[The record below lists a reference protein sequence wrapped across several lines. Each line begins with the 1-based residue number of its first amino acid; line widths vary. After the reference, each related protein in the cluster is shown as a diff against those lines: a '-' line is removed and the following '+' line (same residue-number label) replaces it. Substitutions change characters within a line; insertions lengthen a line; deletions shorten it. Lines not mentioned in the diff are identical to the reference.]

1 METPILLCGQGTD
14 MYRPYFDYE
23 PDDGLVSSLLEDPEK
38 GPGRRSSAWRLGL
51 EVYWC
56 GEAVDRK

>member
-23 PDDGLVSSLLEDPEK
+23 PDDGLVSSLLEDPGE
-38 GPGRRSSAWRLGL
+38 GARSP
-51 EVYWC
+51 V
-56 GEAVDRK
+56 